1 MSTHTPARSVR
12 AVVSALVLAL
22 VGLGVSA
29 CSPGSPDSD
38 SLGPETDPGPG
49 SPRPETGPGSTG

>member
-29 CSPGSPDSD
+29 CSPGSPESD
-38 SLGPETDPGPG
+38 VCADFKTY
-49 SPRPETGPGSTG
+49 TAASTC